1 MESISTSSVR
11 SQPLEAKVKP
21 KIYPIQ
27 KGKSISDCWIRVQKT
42 KPDND
47 EDLNHEVMRVGPN
60 KRFRNALIETVRNA
74 EETIIASTFL
84 FADQELEKELLD
96 AAKRHVRVY
105 LLTASDAQISRHRE
119 DEDSFESSMI
129 EQHKRT
135 LDKFAGQIMLRSA
148 DLIHSKFL
156 VVGPRDRAHGW
167 ISTANFNLALQ
178 QSIELG
184 LYVEKE
190 QAQAVWDWFAW
201 AFWESAEF
209 ELLSRGSLNKVEA
222 PPRHLPIPTTQNAR
236 ILVTANNESKTIHEE
251 AKRLIQESK
260 KEVIVSSYGLSSE
273 HPLFHELVRKAEEG
287 VEVTI
292 LARPRR
298 AVHEAVSLLKIIDA
312 RIWAHEKLHAKAIVS
327 DAGGMVM
334 SANLEDKGLDS
345 GFEIGLSLTQE
356 QCSKVRKILRTWERV
371 FPWRYELEYEPT
383 VDQKTFE
390 ICEGAKGLPEGRK
403 QVEISEHTETE
414 INN

>member
-1 MESISTSSVR
+1 
-11 SQPLEAKVKP
+11 
-21 KIYPIQ
+21 
-27 KGKSISDCWIRVQKT
+27 
-42 KPDND
+42 
-47 EDLNHEVMRVGPN
+47 MRVGPN
-60 KRFRNALIETVRNA
+60 KRFRKALIETIRDA

-84 FADQELEKELLD
+84 FSDEDIEKELL
-96 AAKRHVRVY
+96 AAAERRVRVY
-105 LLTASDAQISRHRE
+105 LLTASDEQISNAIERE
-119 DEDSFESSMI
+119 NEDSFESRMI

-135 LDKFAGQIMLRSA
+135 LDRFAGQIVLRSTGF
-148 DLIHSKFL
+148 IHSKFL
-156 VVGPRDRAHGW
+156 VAGPRDQAHGW

-184 LYVEKE
+184 LYVKEE
-190 QAQAVWDWFAW
+190 QAQAVWDWFSW

-209 ELLSRGSLNKVEA
+209 ELLSRGSLNKVKN
-222 PPRHLPIPTTQNAR
+222 PPRHLPIPTTQNSR
-236 ILVTANNESKTIHEE
+236 ILVTANNESKTIYEE

-260 KEVIVSSYGLSSE
+260 KEIIVSSYGLSSE
-273 HPLFHELVRKAEEG
+273 HPLFHELVGKAEEG

-292 LARPRR
+292 LTRPRK
-298 AVHEAVSLLKIIDA
+298 AVHEAVSLLKIVDA
-312 RIWAHEKLHAKAIVS
+312 RICAHEKLHAKAIVS

-334 SANLEDKGLDS
+334 SANLEEKGLDS

-390 ICEGAKGLPEGRK
+390 ICEAAKGLPEGRK
-403 QVEISEHTETE
+403 QVEISECTGTEPTNKAHTTE
-414 INN
+414 II